1 MIYTSTNNNTEQVD
15 FKTATLNGL
24 ASNNGLYVPTHIP
37 TLNES
42 ILDAETFDIDIA
54 LEVMKPFIGE
64 CIPEQKLKEILS
76 ETLNFELP
84 LIQIKPNTYCLELF
98 HGPTEAFK
106 DVGARFMSRV
116 LAYFSKSLNE
126 TNHILVATSGDTG
139 AAVANGFH
147 LVPGTQVHVLFPKG
161 KVSDYQESQMTSLGD
176 NIHTLEVEGTFD
188 DCQALVKQAFRDTD
202 LRSKIKLS
210 SANSINVARFLP
222 QMLYYFKAFFDVDK
236 DLRKSICFVIP
247 SGNFG
252 NVTAGLIAKMIGL
265 PIKRLLPITNA
276 NDAYFEYLKTGIYQ
290 VIPSKQTLSNA
301 MDVGDPSNFWR
312 IQYLLNN
319 DWSLIK
325 STLPS
330 LSISDEETL
339 KSIRQV
345 FEDTGYILDPHAAVG
360 YNGYQNLK
368 QEDEI
373 AIILGTASPKKFA
386 NVIQQVVP
394 SYESPQIDPH
404 KNNKVNLA
412 NDYNAF
418 LDHLSSV
425 IASK

>member
-42 ILDAETFDIDIA
+42 ILEAETFDIDIA

-330 LSISDEETL
+330 ISISDEETL

-368 QEDEI
+368 KEDEI

-394 SYESPQIDPH
+394 SYESPQLDSH
-404 KNNKVNLA
+404 KNHKVNLA

>member
-24 ASNNGLYVPTHIP
+24 ASNNGLYVPTQIP
-37 TLNES
+37 SLNKRIFE
-42 ILDAETFDIDIA
+42 AETFDIDIA
-54 LEVMKPFIGE
+54 LEVMKPFVGE

-147 LVPGTQVHVLFPKG
+147 NVPGTQVHVLFPKG
-161 KVSDYQESQMTSLGD
+161 KVSEYQESQMTSLGD

-188 DCQALVKQAFRDTD
+188 DCQALVKQAFRDND

-236 DLRKSICFVIP
+236 DLRSSICFVVP

-252 NVTAGLIAKMIGL
+252 NVTAGLIAQMMGL
-265 PIKRLLPITNA
+265 PVRRLIPITNA
-276 NDAYFEYLKTGIYQ
+276 NDTYFKYLCTGKYQ
-290 VIPSKQTLSNA
+290 AVPSKQTLSNA
-301 MDVGDPSNFWR
+301 MDVGDPSNFAR
-312 IQYLLNN
+312 IQYLLNQ
-319 DWSLIK
+319 DWNKINEL
-325 STLPS
+325 LPS
-330 LSISDEETL
+330 MSVSDEDTL
-339 KSIRQV
+339 STIEQLYK
-345 FEDTGYILDPHAAVG
+345 EAGYVLDPHAAVG
-360 YNGYQNLK
+360 YYGYQNLK
-368 QEDEI
+368 QEGEL

-386 NVIQQVVP
+386 SVIQQVIP
-394 SYESPQIDPH
+394 TYESPSIKALSTH
-404 KNNKVNLA
+404 KISIP
-412 NDYNAF
+412 NDYNVL
-418 LDHLSSV
+418 LDYLSTIMV
-425 IASK
+425 PK

>member
-24 ASNNGLYVPTHIP
+24 ASNNGLYVPTQIP
-37 TLNES
+37 SLNKRIFE
-42 ILDAETFDIDIA
+42 AETFDIDIA
-54 LEVMKPFIGE
+54 LEVMKPFVGE

-188 DCQALVKQAFRDTD
+188 DCQALVKQAFRDND

-236 DLRKSICFVIP
+236 DLRSSICFVVP

-252 NVTAGLIAKMIGL
+252 NVTAGLIAQMMGL
-265 PIKRLLPITNA
+265 PVRRLIPITNA
-276 NDAYFEYLKTGIYQ
+276 NDTYFKYLCTGKYQ
-290 VIPSKQTLSNA
+290 AVPSKQTLSNA
-301 MDVGDPSNFWR
+301 MDVGDPSNFAR
-312 IQYLLNN
+312 IQYLLNQ
-319 DWSLIK
+319 DWNKINEL
-325 STLPS
+325 LPS
-330 LSISDEETL
+330 MSVSDEDTL
-339 KSIRQV
+339 STIEQLYK
-345 FEDTGYILDPHAAVG
+345 EAGYVLDPHAAVG
-360 YNGYQNLK
+360 YYGYQNLK
-368 QEDEI
+368 QEGEL

-386 NVIQQVVP
+386 SVIQQVIP
-394 SYESPQIDPH
+394 TYESPSIKALSTH
-404 KNNKVNLA
+404 KISIP
-412 NDYNAF
+412 NDYNVL
-418 LDHLSSV
+418 LDYLSTIMV
-425 IASK
+425 PK

>member
-42 ILDAETFDIDIA
+42 ILEAETFDIDIA

-339 KSIRQV
+339 KSIGQV

-368 QEDEI
+368 KEDEI

-394 SYESPQIDPH
+394 SYESPQLDSH
-404 KNNKVNLA
+404 KNHKVNLA

-425 IASK
+425 IVSK

>member
-330 LSISDEETL
+330 ISISDEETL